1 MNVCY
6 VAVDVSLPAP
16 DGGSTHTL
24 ELARALHEQG
34 NEVHI
39 LSRRK
44 RGQARKTMIGSLAI
58 KRIYRMIIF
67 PAPFDT
73 GKETQMDEG
82 KCPLLTRF
90 YHLYLKTIL
99 ALFASIE
106 ISGIVRKNG
115 IDLIIERAD
124 SLGAGAIAARLTRRP
139 LIVEMISD
147 WSVPFSLATAK
158 KILVYSVKVA
168 PTWVDKNKIL
178 LVPASVNTR
187 LFNPYISPDNIR
199 GRYFLGGR
207 SVIAYCGSFCPWHG
221 VDTIIE
227 ASKAVIH
234 SHPQSVFLMIGPDY
248 YKYKSYAKQLGIA
261 DHFIFTGPVT
271 HEEVPDFLACAD
283 ILLAPYFP
291 KENKGEWMLLPSS
304 SGTLKLLEYLAM
316 QKPVIATKIPPIE
329 SVIENN
335 RNGILIQPG
344 DSEALGREINRLIEN
359 PELAQQI
366 AKQGYQL
373 VTEKYTWD
381 SLARVLVKCARSHTE
396 AIGPGSSCVC
406 S

>member
-1 MNVCY
+1 MTLNVCY

-16 DGGSTHTL
+16 EGGSTHTL
-24 ELARALHEQG
+24 ELAYALHELG

-39 LSRRK
+39 VSRRK
-44 RGQARKTMIGSLAI
+44 KGQPEKTMIGSLAI
-58 KRIYRMIIF
+58 KRIYRMIIL

-73 GKETQMDEG
+73 GKKTQMDEE
-82 KCPLLTRF
+82 KYPLLTRF
-90 YHLYLKTIL
+90 YHLYLKTIF

-106 ISGIVRKNG
+106 ISGIIKKND

-124 SLGAGAIAARLTRRP
+124 SLGAGAIAAKLTRRP

-147 WSVPFSLATAK
+147 WSVPFSLVTAK
-158 KILVYSVKVA
+158 KILVYSAAVV

-178 LVPASVNTR
+178 LVPSSVNTH
-187 LFNPYISPDNIR
+187 LFNPYVSPDKIR
-199 GRYFLGGR
+199 RKYLLGDR

-234 SHPQSVFLMIGPDY
+234 SHPQSIFLMIGPDY
-248 YKYKSYAKQLGIA
+248 YKYESYVKQLGIA
-261 DHFIFTGPVT
+261 DHFVFTGPVT

-291 KENKGEWMLLPSS
+291 KENKEKWMLLPSS
-304 SGTLKLLEYLAM
+304 SGTLKLLEYLSM
-316 QKPVIATKIPPIE
+316 QKPVIATKLPPIE
-329 SVIENN
+329 SVIEND

-344 DSEALGREINRLIEN
+344 DSKALGREINRLIEN

-381 SLARVLVKCARSHTE
+381 SLARTLVKCAQNIIRRQ
-396 AIGPGSSCVC
+396 
-406 S
+406 